1 MRVDIKQGGD
11 GFACWNSEAIHEFA
25 AAADAR
31 EAGLAAANP
40 DLVVTSGRVKCYGCQ
55 VLEFDMGLRCT
66 AELTRTL
73 YAVADEVAPRAAD
86 ATGSLADIDG
96 LRSRIELADG
106 VATAPETRPAT
117 VSLSTGHVPLEQNRR
132 SGLGRLLGRR

>member
-1 MRVDIKQGGD
+1 MQVDIKQGGD

-25 AAADAR
+25 AAADER

-40 DLVVTSGRVKCYGCQ
+40 DLVVTAGRVKCYGCQ

-73 YAVADEVAPRAAD
+73 YSVAGEVAPRAVD
-86 ATGSLADIDG
+86 ATGSLADIAG
-96 LRSRIELADG
+96 LRSRIELSEG
-106 VATAPETRPAT
+106 VAMAPETRPVT
-117 VSLSTGHVPLEQNRR
+117 VSLETGQTQLEVRR
-132 SGLGRLLGRR
+132 SGLGRLLGRRG